1 MAIRYRK
8 DPHLEFL
15 KTLDNDELE
24 VLCDILIKD
33 LEDNELRLTQELTS
47 EENYKLYYPNHKK
60 YWDLI
65 GGEYQLFGGNTF
77 ANIFRGYGV
86 PYKEILEDVLDKMDI
101 KYDSNSLEK
110 MEQLLLEKI
119 LEKSLEDMS
128 DDEKKALIKSLN
140 LKTSNLSSQAI
151 MAALQLAI
159 RQGGFVSYQ
168 IAVIVANSVSKM
180 ILGRGLSLFMN
191 ATLTKYISIFAGP
204 IGWVITGLWTAIDLA
219 GPAYRVTIPATIY
232 IASLRQSKLKENLFT
247 TFTCPNCNNS
257 FSNDG
262 SATKCPYCGTN
273 IL

>member
-1 MAIRYRK
+1 
-8 DPHLEFL
+8 
-15 KTLDNDELE
+15 
-24 VLCDILIKD
+24 
-33 LEDNELRLTQELTS
+33 
-47 EENYKLYYPNHKK
+47 
-60 YWDLI
+60 
-65 GGEYQLFGGNTF
+65 
-77 ANIFRGYGV
+77 
-86 PYKEILEDVLDKMDI
+86 
-101 KYDSNSLEK
+101 
-110 MEQLLLEKI
+110 
-119 LEKSLEDMS
+119 
-128 DDEKKALIKSLN
+128 
-140 LKTSNLSSQAI
+140 

-262 SATKCPYCGTN
+262 LATKCPYCGTN